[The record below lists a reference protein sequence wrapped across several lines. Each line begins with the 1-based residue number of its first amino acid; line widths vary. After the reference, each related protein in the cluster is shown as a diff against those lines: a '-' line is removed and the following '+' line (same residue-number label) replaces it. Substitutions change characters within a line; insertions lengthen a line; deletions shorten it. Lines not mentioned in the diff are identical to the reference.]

1 MIFPFLRG
9 DAGRSVSLR
18 QDRVHLRPPR
28 MSDWQVWAELREVS
42 RDFLVPW
49 EPTWPR
55 DALSKAAF
63 RRRLDHVRQ
72 EWEQETG
79 YSFLVFRAADE
90 VLVGGVTLSNVR
102 RGVAQTASLGYWVGA
117 PYARQGY
124 MSEAL
129 LAILRFAFE
138 SLGLHRMEAACLERN
153 EASRRLLEKSGFGRI
168 GYARQYLKIDGRWQ
182 DHVLFERL
190 RNDPKGDPS
199 GS

>member
-1 MIFPFLRG
+1 MP
-9 DAGRSVSLR
+9 
-18 QDRVHLRPPR
+18 
-28 MSDWQVWAELREVS
+28 DWQVWAELREAS
-42 RDFLVPW
+42 RDFLVRW

-79 YSFLVFRAADE
+79 YSFLAFRSADE
-90 VLVGGVTLSNVR
+90 ELIGGVTLSNVR

-117 PYARQGY
+117 PHARQGY

-129 LAILRFAFE
+129 LAVLDFAFE
-138 SLGLHRMEAACLERN
+138 QLGLHRMEAACLEQN
-153 EASRRLLEKSGFGRI
+153 EASRRLLEKSGFHQV

-182 DHVLFERL
+182 DHVLFEIL
-190 RNDPKGDPS
+190 RSDPRNPRPS
-199 GS
+199 S